1 MSAADQTGVDS
12 SYDVAWRY
20 HQVTPQARRAQTG
33 CPSSC
38 LLGVGNTEACPRKTK
53 LSPEDRQ
60 EIQAFMNTPADEDAA
75 VKQAID
81 TVARKIAAD
90 SIRLSDYFPQ
100 NLRDEDAQAILERI
114 LTLAIEWHPDPHAYH
129 AAHELLTLRAQ
140 HNECWADT

>member
-1 MSAADQTGVDS
+1 
-12 SYDVAWRY
+12 
-20 HQVTPQARRAQTG
+20 
-33 CPSSC
+33 
-38 LLGVGNTEACPRKTK
+38 
-53 LSPEDRQ
+53 
-60 EIQAFMNTPADEDAA
+60 MNPPADEDAA

-140 HNECWADT
+140 Q